1 MRESIR
7 SAPEQGRLP
16 AVAIKADLMLSG
28 GTVITVDAERRIIRD
43 GAVVIT
49 GSDIVA
55 VGKREAVAREYDAK
69 TVRDCRHKLIMP
81 GLVNSHLHFYHTM
94 HRGLAPE
101 DAGGVLWS
109 NFVHGKVATKLTAE
123 DEIYGG
129 LIILI
134 ETLKAGTTTF
144 LEAGSYNPAAAVE
157 GVSRIG
163 MRGLMG
169 RRSFDQAILGHAM
182 LMEDTDTCLR
192 ENEEFLKTYRDGY
205 NGGLLKACVDIV
217 GQGRCTDRLYRES
230 KKMADDYGTIL
241 NLHLAAVQEEV
252 TATRDKTGY
261 RPVEHLYRLG
271 VLGRN
276 VSLTHMIHVADREIE
291 MLAETGANVV
301 HCPTTALKLNYELSS
316 KGRFPEMLQHG
327 VNVGLGGDASDC
339 SNFADMVKVMYLAAV
354 LPKDYRND
362 PGVMYAETAIEMAT
376 INGARAMGLDREI
389 GSLERGKRADVIVI
403 NMWAP
408 EWVPNYSEVQ
418 NLVYS
423 ADGRHVET
431 VYINGRLVMDDRKVL
446 TVDENEVIAHCLE
459 LSERLLVRTGVQPPG
474 RWPIY

>member
-1 MRESIR
+1 MTEK
-7 SAPEQGRLP
+7 
-16 AVAIKADLMLSG
+16 VDVMLAG
-28 GTVITVDAERRIIRD
+28 GTVLTVDETRRIIRD
-43 GAVVIT
+43 GAIAIR

-55 VGKREAVAREYDAK
+55 VGKRAELEAQYEAK
-69 TVRDCRHKLIMP
+69 TTRECRHKLIMP

-109 NFVHGKVATKLTAE
+109 NYVHSKIATKLTPE

-129 LIILI
+129 LIILL
-134 ETLKAGTTTF
+134 ETLKSGTTTY
-144 LEAGSYNPAAAVE
+144 LEAGSYNPAAAIE

-169 RRSFDQAILGHAM
+169 RRSFDQSILGHSM

-192 ENEEFLKTYRDGY
+192 ENETFLKTYRDGY

-217 GQGRCTDRLYRES
+217 GQGRCTDRLYLES
-230 KKMADDYGTIL
+230 KKMADDYGTVF
-241 NLHLAAVQEEV
+241 NFHLAAVAEEV
-252 TATRDKTGY
+252 TATRGMTGY

-271 VLGRN
+271 VLDSN
-276 VSLTHMIHVADREIE
+276 VSMVHMVHVTDREIR
-291 MLAETGANVV
+291 MLAERKANVI

-316 KGRFPEMLQHG
+316 KGRFPEMLEHG
-327 VNVGLGGDASDC
+327 VNVGIGGDASDC
-339 SNFADMVKVMYLAAV
+339 SNFADMIRVMYLAAV

-362 PGVMYAETAIEMAT
+362 PGISAAETAIEMAT
-376 INGARAMGLDREI
+376 INGARALGMDKEV
-389 GSLERGKRADVIVI
+389 GSLEVGKRADVII
-403 NMWAP
+403 LNMWSP
-408 EWVPNYSEVQ
+408 EWIPNYSEVQ

-423 ADGRHVET
+423 ADGRSVET

-446 TVDENEVIAHCLE
+446 TVNEDEIIARCMD
-459 LSERLLVRTGVQPPG
+459 LSDKLLRRTGLSVPG
-474 RWPIY
+474 RWPIS